1 MFNKYKV
8 YVIIGI
14 ITILLCLKAKA
25 QEFND
30 LFFDQTI
37 RMNYIIAGDNSKAEI
52 FLSQYISEGIWAGKR
67 TSMEECIESGSF
79 KMELKDSL
87 SGKIIYAHSFGSLFD
102 EWQLTLEAKQY
113 KKAFREAVR
122 FPCPKK
128 SAIIEIYQKD
138 TLEKYHKLCS
148 INFSKDLAIEN
159 KNLFQSEDIL
169 INGSVDK
176 KIDIAILAEG
186 YKDNEV
192 NKFKDDAKKL
202 TQKFFKYEPFKSYQD
217 RFNVRMV
224 LSTSPLDF
232 KYNTFSI
239 DRYLTSE
246 NYWAI
251 CDKAASVPWD
261 FVVVLNNNT
270 KYGGSGI
277 FNFYCCIVTQIME
290 SEEMLIHEFGHLFAA
305 LADEYELDYQA
316 KTKSTNMQQN
326 CIMRSLDTKV
336 FCPQCKNTIKKFIK
350 YYTE

>member
-1 MFNKYKV
+1 MKYKV

-14 ITILLCLKAKA
+14 TTILLCLKAKA

-37 RMNYIIAGDNSKAEI
+37 RMNYIIAGNNSKAEI

-87 SGKIIYAHSFGSLFD
+87 SGKTIYAYSFGSLFD

-148 INFSKDLAIEN
+148 INFSKDLPI
-159 KNLFQSEDIL
+159 KKSTIFDSEDIM

-176 KIDIAILAEG
+176 KIDIVLLAEN
-186 YKDNEV
+186 YKSNEI
-192 NKFKDDAKKL
+192 NKFSEDAKRFTNHL
-202 TQKFFKYEPFKSYQD
+202 FEYEPYKSNKD
-217 RFNVRMV
+217 KFNVRIV
-224 LSTSPLDF
+224 KNFSKLDF
-232 KYNTFSI
+232 SYNTFSI

-261 FVVVLNNNT
+261 IVVVIINHK

-277 FNFYCCIVTQIME
+277 FNFYCSFISQNTD
-290 SEEMLIHEFGHLFAA
+290 SEEMFVHEFGHLFAG
-305 LADEYELDYQA
+305 LEDEYTLDYPSKNQ
-316 KTKSTNMQQN
+316 KQKMQQN